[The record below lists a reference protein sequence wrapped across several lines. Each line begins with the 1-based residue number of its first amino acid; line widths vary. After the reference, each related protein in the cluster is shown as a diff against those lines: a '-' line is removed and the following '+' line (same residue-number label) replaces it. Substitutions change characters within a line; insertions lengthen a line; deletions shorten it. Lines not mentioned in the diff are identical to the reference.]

1 MQIMHH
7 KPPKY
12 KLNAS
17 ISERFRPF
25 REMKRRGVG
34 EEVKVRQRDWTRAFL
49 HAPTDF
55 AIERWTPFF
64 AVKTSVRSG
73 NEEEEEESDRGDDR
87 PSLHRG
93 VEISE

>member
-1 MQIMHH
+1 MRH
-7 KPPKY
+7 KPPQHKPI
-12 KLNAS
+12 AS

-34 EEVKVRQRDWTRAFL
+34 EEVKVRQRDWTREFL

-55 AIERWTPFF
+55 AIDCWTPFF
-64 AVKTSVRSG
+64 AVKTAVRGG